1 MKVIDEIEV
10 IPGRLLYMDT
20 DSVIF
25 CYKEGEPLPKTDD
38 YLGCLADEISKD
50 YGSNAKCTKFCSLG
64 PKVYALEIWP
74 EGSTEPVVPIK
85 AKGITLSDKA
95 LSIIR
100 MDEMVRIAN
109 SYTNN
114 DGQKESLLIPQMLI
128 KSDKMHVLY
137 TKHFEKTFRAM
148 SDKRRISGNDTLPY
162 GYVD

>member
-1 MKVIDEIEV
+1 
-10 IPGRLLYMDT
+10 
-20 DSVIF
+20 
-25 CYKEGEPLPKTDD
+25 
-38 YLGCLADEISKD
+38 
-50 YGSNAKCTKFCSLG
+50 
-64 PKVYALEIWP
+64 
-74 EGSTEPVVPIK
+74 
-85 AKGITLSDKA
+85 
-95 LSIIR
+95 

-114 DGQKESLLIPQMLI
+114 DEQKESLLIPQMLI